1 MSTPPN
7 PTPAALDPGEELA
20 RRDELAERLAWLINL
35 RWIALVGVFVA
46 VTLARFTNVIDRVW
60 PLCGIA
66 SFMAVLN
73 LGFSGLHRAYKE
85 RTLRAVS
92 AEALMQIA
100 VDVIGLGLLVHY
112 SGGLTNP
119 FVLYFTF
126 HVVIASI
133 LLDRR
138 QAYVVAALTTL
149 VVAFLALGE
158 HLAGFESR
166 PLHGALAAPDTST
179 LARFGLVFVIG
190 TTQIFSAYF
199 VTTIVERLRGRN
211 REVRRLNADLA
222 DRVERL
228 ASAEKKLK
236 AEHARARA
244 ILECMDEG
252 VVVVDLT
259 GKVILANAAGLQNVV
274 VSLDDTFQRAGVLLE
289 KSESERLAAVKPAA
303 ACEAGH
309 DHGPN
314 GGACELEHG
323 HDHGGQACLTDALTR
338 GGKLSAEALALLG
351 ADPPRPQRP
360 VKLRPPPAPARVDVQ
375 RHGRHFENTVSG
387 VHTDDG
393 ETLGLV
399 VVSRDIT
406 DRTLLERQVLHAE
419 KLHAVGSLAAGVAH
433 ELNTPL
439 GTILG
444 YAQMLLEDPA
454 GAQAHRDLTAIEEQ
468 ARRCKKIVQGL
479 LDFAR
484 KSGGGREQAC
494 ASALLAKAAELTR
507 HSLEMRGIALEADA
521 SACSAMAG
529 GETQVSVASQE
540 IEQVLVNLITNAADA
555 IEMLGETERKLRGGG
570 IVRLSAVPENGGV
583 RLSVEDNG
591 PGVPEDLRGEIFEPF
606 FTTKAAGKG
615 TGLGLSIARRVLE
628 DHGGSLELVS
638 RPDGLAGARFELV
651 LPAAGSAVTAR
662 ETHAA
667 TAK

>member
-1 MSTPPN
+1 MNAPQETAPP
-7 PTPAALDPGEELA
+7 ALDPGEELA
-20 RRDELAERLAWLINL
+20 RRDELAERLLWLINL
-35 RWIALVGVFVA
+35 RWIALAGVFVA
-46 VTLARFTNVIDRVW
+46 VTLARLYEVVDRVW

-66 SFMAVLN
+66 TLMAALN
-73 LGFSGLHRAYKE
+73 LSFSALHRAYRD

-92 AEALMQIA
+92 SEALMQIA
-100 VDVIGLGLLVHY
+100 VDVIGLGLLIHY
-112 SGGLTNP
+112 SGGLSNP

-138 QAYVVAALTTL
+138 QAYVVAGLTSL
-149 VVAFLALGE
+149 VVAFLGLGE
-158 HLAGFESR
+158 HLPGFESR
-166 PLHGALAAPDTST
+166 PLHGALAAPEASS
-179 LARFGLVFVIG
+179 LSRLGLVFVIG

-211 REVRRLNADLA
+211 RDVRRLNADLA

-259 GKVILANAAGLQNVV
+259 GKVILANAAGMQNVV
-274 VSLDDTFQRAGVLLE
+274 VALDDTFQRAGVLVE
-289 KSESERLAAVKPAA
+289 KAESERLAAVKAEGPPPAA
-303 ACEAGH
+303 E
-309 DHGPN
+309 
-314 GGACELEHG
+314 

-338 GGKLSAEALALLG
+338 GGKLNAEALAMLG
-351 ADPPRPQRP
+351 ADPPRAPRP
-360 VKLRPPPAPARVDVQ
+360 VKLRPPPAPARVDLQ

-444 YAQMLLEDPA
+444 YAQMLLEDP
-454 GAQAHRDLTAIEEQ
+454 GASQTRRDLTAIEEQ
-468 ARRCKKIVQGL
+468 ARRCKKIVQSL

-484 KSGGGREQAC
+484 KSGGGREETGA
-494 ASALLAKAAELTR
+494 AALLAKAAELTR
-507 HSLEMRGIALEADA
+507 HSLEMRRIALEVDA
-521 SACSAMAG
+521 SALEAAG
-529 GETQVSVASQE
+529 AAATKVSVAAQE

-555 IEMLGETERKLRGGG
+555 IETLGETECKLRGGG
-570 IVRLSAVPENGGV
+570 LVRLSGAAGRGGV
-583 RLSVEDNG
+583 RLCVEDNG
-591 PGVPEDLRGEIFEPF
+591 PGVAEPIRPDIFEPF

-615 TGLGLSIARRVLE
+615 TGLGLSIARRILE
-628 DHGGSLELVS
+628 DHGGALELVA
-638 RPDGLAGARFELV
+638 RAHGQPRARFQLGQ
-651 LPAAGSAVTAR
+651 PGGGA
-662 ETHAA
+662 
-667 TAK
+667 